1 MLHGNIMERFPADV
15 VNILESFS
23 LFNLYN
29 FLSNEASSEF
39 IVHGKNKVLTL
50 SNHKKR
56 IPLGGGK
63 FQIWF
68 TGNEKKMDYSEEQS
82 FPRWLNPLIPG
93 GNKRSYVLK
102 QTCS

>member
-1 MLHGNIMERFPADV
+1 MERFPADV

-63 FQIWF
+63 FQI
-68 TGNEKKMDYSEEQS
+68 
-82 FPRWLNPLIPG
+82 
-93 GNKRSYVLK
+93 
-102 QTCS
+102 